1 MENQIPMDHNHGFVP
16 LREVLQA
23 YVQNASAVDGFAD
36 ELPLLTGYG
45 ELDSL
50 IGGLG
55 SGDLL
60 VLGSGPGVGKTSL
73 ALNICVNVAKPGRV
87 CGIVSPAMTR
97 EQVAMRMLVAESGV
111 DCHRMRLGLLSQAE
125 QDVISDVV
133 GLLSALSIF
142 IDDGSF
148 QSVSD
153 MRAKVQVLQSDS
165 GLDFLVVDDMQSLHG
180 AGGTRTEQVGDVA
193 RTLKGIARESKVPVL
208 ACSQLSRAV
217 ENRIHQR
224 PQLDDLRDSGEIEE
238 SADVV
243 VLLYREDMVFSEEE
257 WKHHATGRPYP
268 RNVVELIIAKNRQ
281 GPIGSSYLYFQQN
294 VMKFGE
300 FTRHEQSAA

>member
-16 LREVLQA
+16 LSAVLDVYAQD
-23 YVQNASAVDGFAD
+23 ASAVDGIAD
-36 ELPLLTGYG
+36 GLQFLTGYG

-60 VLGSGPGVGKTSL
+60 VLGSRPGVGKSSL
-73 ALNICVNVAKPGRV
+73 ALNICVNVAKSGRV

-153 MRAKVQVLQSDS
+153 MRAKVQNLQSDR

-180 AGGTRTEQVGDVA
+180 AGATRTEQVGDVA

-208 ACSQLSRAV
+208 ACSQLNRAAESRTSS
-217 ENRIHQR
+217 R
-224 PQLDDLRDSGEIEE
+224 PQLHDLRDSGEIEDA
-238 SADVV
+238 ADAVI
-243 VLLYREDMVFSEEE
+243 LLHREDQAFTEEE
-257 WKHHATGRPYP
+257 WGSHAPHRPYP
-268 RNVVELIIAKNRQ
+268 RKLVELILAKNRR
-281 GPIGSSYLYFQQN
+281 GATGSLHLYFREN
-294 VMKFGE
+294 VMRFEELVNYKE
-300 FTRHEQSAA
+300 SVA